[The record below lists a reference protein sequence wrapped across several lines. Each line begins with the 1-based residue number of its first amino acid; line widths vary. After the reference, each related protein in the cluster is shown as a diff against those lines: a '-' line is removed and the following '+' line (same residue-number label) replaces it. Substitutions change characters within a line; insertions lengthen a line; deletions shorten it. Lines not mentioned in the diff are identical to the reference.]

1 MRIRGLEANEAG
13 WSVRWLYWYLR
24 RTFGKMLTPYKV
36 WAHRPGITL
45 GFTAMTAALE
55 YSHGADSITKALV
68 SIRAA
73 QMVGCPF

>member
-1 MRIRGLEANEAG
+1 MRIRGLESNEAG
-13 WSVRWLYWYLR
+13 WSVRPLYWYLR
-24 RTFGKMLTPYKV
+24 RMFGKMLTPYKV

-45 GFTAMTAALE
+45 AMTAMSASFE
-55 YSHGADSITKALV
+55 YSHAAPSDVKSLV